1 MIFTR
6 TKKLIFFNNKGGV
19 GKTTLAYNTAVKFA
33 EMGYKTVLVDL
44 DAQCNLS
51 RLALGSVF
59 EENLFSESQ
68 QTIYT
73 VLQGI
78 VKGGADINMSVPF
91 QKIGTTNNLFILPGS
106 LKLSEYENSLISA
119 YGEAAQGS
127 ERGFF
132 VTSAIDRFLTEKGL
146 VEEIDIFIIDTSPN
160 LGLLNRVIFLGSDY
174 FATPLM
180 PDAFSVQGIENLGT
194 NFEEWKDNWKKTAK
208 VLARDKGIRHDNVLD
223 GEGLF
228 IGYIVNSYNQY
239 SKKPIKSNEEW
250 ITKIPDFIKK
260 YLSEK
265 HCRNGLVEK
274 SWKNPLALIK
284 DYGQLSPLAQIKNK
298 AIFNLDPTVDG
309 FENVQGTKE
318 NLEQSKIEFSNLTNE
333 IITILNKY

>member
-6 TKKLIFFNNKGGV
+6 TKKLVFFNNKGGV

-33 EMGYKTVLVDL
+33 EMGYRTVLVDL

-51 RLALGSVF
+51 RLSLGSVF
-59 EENLFSESQ
+59 EENLFSDSQ

-78 VKGGADINMSVPF
+78 VKGGADINTSVQF
-91 QKIGTTNNLFILPGS
+91 QNIGTTGNLSILPGS

-146 VEEIDIFIIDTSPN
+146 SEEIDIFIIDTSPN
-160 LGLLNRVIFLGSDY
+160 LNLLNRVIFLGSDY

-180 PDAFSVQGIENLGT
+180 PDAFSVQGIENLGN

-208 VLARDKGIRHDNVLD
+208 VLARDKGITHDKVLD

-228 IGYIVNSYNQY
+228 IGYIINSYNQY

-250 ITKIPDFIKK
+250 IAKIPDIIKK

-284 DYGQLSPLAQIKNK
+284 DYRTLSPISQIKNK
-298 AIFNLDPTVDG
+298 AIFNLDPVSDG
-309 FENVQGTKE
+309 FGNVQGTKE
-318 NLEQSKIEFSNLTNE
+318 NLDQSKIEFTHLANK
-333 IITILNKY
+333 IISVLNKY